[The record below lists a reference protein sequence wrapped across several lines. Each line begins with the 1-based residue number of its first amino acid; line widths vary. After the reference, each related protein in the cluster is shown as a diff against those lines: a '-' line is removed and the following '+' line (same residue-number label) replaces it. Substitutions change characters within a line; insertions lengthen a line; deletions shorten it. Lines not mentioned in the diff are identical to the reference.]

1 VIVAHGSLISIT
13 RGQSIGDQ
21 NATTAE
27 YGVPIA
33 KSNVIR
39 INADVNAGSSRMFLN
54 VAGRLRLTAIRLV
67 TTGVRQLIR
76 GSCDESSHGRL
87 FYISELH
94 HAPPTKHWTAF
105 PIRSYS
111 RLSKAMIP
119 FNPFGLTIIYFREDQ
134 VFQ

>member
-1 VIVAHGSLISIT
+1 MSMP
-13 RGQSIGDQ
+13 DQ
-21 NATTAE
+21 AACFSMSPE
-27 YGVPIA
+27 
-33 KSNVIR
+33 
-39 INADVNAGSSRMFLN
+39 DCDSR
-54 VAGRLRLTAIRLV
+54 AIRLV

-111 RLSKAMIP
+111 RFSNAMIP